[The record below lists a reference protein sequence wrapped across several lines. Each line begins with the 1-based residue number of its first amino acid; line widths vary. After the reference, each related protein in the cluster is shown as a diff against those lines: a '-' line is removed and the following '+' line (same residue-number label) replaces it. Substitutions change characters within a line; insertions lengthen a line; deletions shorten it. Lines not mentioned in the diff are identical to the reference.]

1 LFPLSWMQ
9 DTFDPL
15 HRSEVK
21 MTLQR
26 TCHAQAAL
34 PVFCIFGLLASAR
47 PVWSEE
53 VAHNY
58 PTYARVEYVNDCV
71 VRSGKLASL
80 YQCSCAIDRIAQ
92 RLSYDS
98 FVEASTFAKY
108 SGLPGEGGAI
118 FRDSD
123 AAQGQ
128 TKLYRKL
135 EADAWGA
142 CGLGAP
148 PS

>member
-1 LFPLSWMQ
+1 MVFRIHVCFPYPGCNTLSIPS
-9 DTFDPL
+9 TGVRF
-15 HRSEVK
+15 K

-47 PVWSEE
+47 PVLSEQ
-53 VAHNY
+53 VANDY

-92 RLSYDS
+92 RLSYES

-108 SGLPGEGGAI
+108 SG
-118 FRDSD
+118 
-123 AAQGQ
+123 
-128 TKLYRKL
+128 
-135 EADAWGA
+135 
-142 CGLGAP
+142 
-148 PS
+148 